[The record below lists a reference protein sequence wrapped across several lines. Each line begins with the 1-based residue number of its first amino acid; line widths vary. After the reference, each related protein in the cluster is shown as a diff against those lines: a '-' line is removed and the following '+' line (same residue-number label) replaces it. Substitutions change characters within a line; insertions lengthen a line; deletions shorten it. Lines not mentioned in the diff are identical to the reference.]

1 MARVTPN
8 IVVRA
13 VAECGERRGRQVQ
26 RRVLRG
32 NVAGKMGHRRGGETI
47 GLGHRGERGAVGW
60 SVRRRVGIERGV
72 RGQGRCMG
80 HMSGGA
86 IGQGGVWQM
95 WSINRGRSLRGNE
108 GGLVHGLWILKMGMW
123 IMMRR
128 FLV

>member
-1 MARVTPN
+1 M
-8 IVVRA
+8 
-13 VAECGERRGRQVQ
+13 Q

-60 SVRRRVGIERGV
+60 SVRRRVGIGRGV
-72 RGQGRCMG
+72 RGQGGWMG
-80 HMSGGA
+80 HMSGGT
-86 IGQGGVWQM
+86 IGKGGVREV
-95 WSINRGRSLRGNE
+95 WSINRGRSWRGNE
-108 GGLVHGLWILKMGMW
+108 GGFVHGLWILKMGMW

>member
-1 MARVTPN
+1 M
-8 IVVRA
+8 
-13 VAECGERRGRQVQ
+13 Q

-47 GLGHRGERGAVGW
+47 GLGHRGERGTVGW
-60 SVRRRVGIERGV
+60 SWRRRIGRGV
-72 RGQGRCMG
+72 RGQGGWMG

-86 IGQGGVWQM
+86 IGKGGVRKM

-108 GGLVHGLWILKMGMW
+108 GGLVHGLWILKMEMW